1 LLLRCCLGRTQRWA
15 IVLFFAYCGRE
26 RVNATF
32 SYFGEVTFANSQ
44 QRECMGPTTNSGA
57 STWCH
62 HPGPL
67 TLPKSA
73 RNKDPPE
80 GAGPEL
86 VFFFFL
92 IQWNHD
98 GKIKTASKRKIK
110 VKCFN
115 TKTILLKLICFV
127 EEALCFGQFRP
138 ATQNTSPAPKPA
150 NPYRWV
156 FHSAATTIKMRMPD
170 RPVRGHHDKS

>member
-1 LLLRCCLGRTQRWA
+1 
-15 IVLFFAYCGRE
+15 
-26 RVNATF
+26 
-32 SYFGEVTFANSQ
+32 
-44 QRECMGPTTNSGA
+44 MGPTTNSGA

-92 IQWNHD
+92 NPVEPRWKNKD
-98 GKIKTASKRKIK
+98 RLKTKNKGK
-110 VKCFN
+110 
-115 TKTILLKLICFV
+115 
-127 EEALCFGQFRP
+127 
-138 ATQNTSPAPKPA
+138 
-150 NPYRWV
+150 V
-156 FHSAATTIKMRMPD
+156 F
-170 RPVRGHHDKS
+170 